1 MVLNA
6 ESEPAE
12 RLPVRLSIELSAAAY
27 RAVLQLL
34 ANGETAAT
42 VEDLLEA
49 LEDQLDD
56 VLLQALKD
64 VTGTDPAGNTFAQ
77 EIELRIV
84 QGSAVVET
92 ADDAEPDPVE
102 GFRQAWHDA
111 LTGNV
116 HPISELW
123 AALDAE
129 DAEGIDE
136 TNG

>member
-1 MVLNA
+1 M
-6 ESEPAE
+6 
-12 RLPVRLSIELSAAAY
+12 
-27 RAVLQLL
+27 LQLL
-34 ANGETAAT
+34 ANGKTAAT

-84 QGSAVVET
+84 QSSAIVE
-92 ADDAEPDPVE
+92 ADDDDEPDPVE

-111 LTGNV
+111 MTGNV

-129 DAEGIDE
+129 GSDE

>member
-1 MVLNA
+1 MALNA
-6 ESEPAE
+6 ESKPAE

-34 ANGETAAT
+34 ANGKTAAT

-84 QGSAVVET
+84 QSSAIVE
-92 ADDAEPDPVE
+92 ADDDDEPDPVE

-111 LTGNV
+111 MTGNV

-129 DAEGIDE
+129 GSDE